1 MSSPGQAGPPPDE
14 PRPRAAPGRRAGDAA
29 ERGLVV
35 SGLSKSF
42 AGVRALSEVE
52 LDVPPAS
59 VVGLIGPNGSGK
71 TTLLNCI
78 SGILTPDSG
87 SVTVRGVPVTG
98 KPEYVCSAKG
108 IARTFQNLRL
118 FTSLSVEDNL
128 LIGGH
133 LGGTVWHPLRRA
145 RHRRE
150 LAAELMDL
158 LELAPLA
165 RLMAGG
171 LSYGVQRRVEIAR
184 ALMGDPA
191 VLLLDEPAAGMNE
204 VEAGRIVTVLRELAN
219 RGLAVLLVEHNMT
232 VVTNVSDTVFALDA
246 GVELAKGRPA
256 DVMVD
261 PGVVRAYLG

>member
-1 MSSPGQAGPPPDE
+1 MSSPPRPPGPPGPQSQDEPGPEAGPPVE
-14 PRPRAAPGRRAGDAA
+14 S
-29 ERGLVV
+29 GLVCT
-35 SGLSKSF
+35 GLSKSF
-42 AGVRALSEVE
+42 AGVQALSDVSLEV
-52 LDVPPAS
+52 PAAS

-71 TTLLNCI
+71 TTLLNCV

-87 SVTVRGVPVTG
+87 SVTVRGEHVTG
-98 KPEYVCSAKG
+98 KPAYVCAAKG

-133 LGGTVWHPLRRA
+133 LTGNLRHPLLRV

-158 LELAPLA
+158 LELSSLA
-165 RLMAGG
+165 GAVAGS
-171 LSYGVQRRVEIAR
+171 LAYGIQRRVEIAR
-184 ALMGDPA
+184 ALMSSPA
-191 VLLLDEPAAGMNE
+191 VLLLDEPAAGMNN
-204 VEAGRIVTVLRELAN
+204 VEADRVVAALRQLAD
-219 RGLAVLLVEHNMT
+219 RGIAVLLVEHNMT
-232 VVTNVSDTVFALDA
+232 VVNSVSDTVFALDA

-261 PGVVRAYLG
+261 PGVIRAYLG